1 MDYAS
6 IAEQILHA
14 VGGPGNVK
22 SVVHCMTRLRFVLR
36 DNAKIDDEVVKSIKG
51 VVGVMRQAGQY
62 QIIIG
67 NDVAHVYTEL
77 NRLGSFADQ
86 PQAKPQEKTSEKK
99 GIVARLMDVISGVMA
114 PVIPPIMGAA
124 MVRILITL
132 LHMVGILSKDG
143 TVYYLLNIIG
153 DAAFYFFPALVA
165 VSAAKQFGANPYY
178 AAGTALVLVHPDI
191 TTLLEGIQQTSFLTF
206 LPTQY
211 AYTIFPIIFAVWVQ
225 RYIEQFADRVSP
237 KIAKNFLQ
245 PLLVVLICALLALF
259 VLGPLGAIVGDMLTG
274 VIYWIRNHLG
284 FVAVGVLAGIYPF
297 IVMAGVHHA
306 LTPIKLGV
314 IASVGFENFICIS
327 ELCANMAQGAA
338 AAAVAVRSR
347 NRKLKQAAA
356 AAAVTGLF
364 AGITEPALYGVTI
377 KLKRPM
383 LGACLGAAV
392 GGLFGGFVS
401 LKCFGIATPA
411 VVSILQYVE
420 DGHLESLLFAALTI
434 LVTAVATFVFTL
446 LIGFE
451 DIVETPA
458 VQNTD
463 APVTQT
469 QTQIQ
474 TPQKHEAADPIPV
487 YAPLQGRQIA
497 LSEVHD
503 ATFSSEVLGKG
514 AAIIPVNGEVR
525 APFDG
530 TVTALFETG
539 HAIGLKGD
547 SGIEVLI
554 HVGIDTVNLKGKFFH
569 PTIQNGDIVHTG
581 DLLLTFDRQEIIDA
595 GYDVTTPVI
604 VTNTQDYSKITVPE
618 PGCSCGEN
626 TILLMAY

>member
-14 VGGPGNVK
+14 VGGLGNVK

-36 DNAKIDDEVVKSIKG
+36 DNDKTDDEAVKSTKG

-77 NRLGSFADQ
+77 IRLGCCAAQ
-86 PQAKPQEKTSEKK
+86 PKSELPAEATAKK
-99 GIVARLMDVISGVMA
+99 GMVARLMDVISGVMA

-124 MVRILITL
+124 KVRILITL
-132 LHMVGILSKDG
+132 LHMVGILSKDC

-153 DAAFYFFPALVA
+153 DAAFYFFPVLVA
-165 VSAAKQFGANPYY
+165 VSAAKQFSANPYY
-178 AAGTALVLVHPDI
+178 AAGTALVLMHPDI
-191 TTLLEGIQQTSFLTF
+191 TTLLEGIQQTSFLPF

-245 PLLVVLICALLALF
+245 PLLVGLICALLALF
-259 VLGPLGAIVGDMLTG
+259 VLGPLGAIVENVLTG
-274 VIYWIRNHLG
+274 VIYWVRDHLG

-401 LKCFGIATPA
+401 LKCYGIATPA

-434 LVTAVATFVFTL
+434 LVTAAATFVFTL

-451 DIVETPA
+451 DIVEKS
-458 VQNTD
+458 QNTA
-463 APVTQT
+463 APMPQT
-469 QTQIQ
+469 QTTSKQR
-474 TPQKHEAADPIPV
+474 AVNPITV
-487 YAPLQGRQIA
+487 YAPLQGQEIA
-497 LSEVHD
+497 LSEVQD

-514 AAIIPVNGEVR
+514 AAIIPTNGEVR

-604 VTNTQDYSKITVPE
+604 VTNTQDYSEITVPE
-618 PGCSCGEN
+618 PGGACGEN

>member
-1 MDYAS
+1 
-6 IAEQILHA
+6 
-14 VGGPGNVK
+14 
-22 SVVHCMTRLRFVLR
+22 
-36 DNAKIDDEVVKSIKG
+36 
-51 VVGVMRQAGQY
+51 
-62 QIIIG
+62 
-67 NDVAHVYTEL
+67 
-77 NRLGSFADQ
+77 
-86 PQAKPQEKTSEKK
+86 
-99 GIVARLMDVISGVMA
+99 
-114 PVIPPIMGAA
+114 
-124 MVRILITL
+124 
-132 LHMVGILSKDG
+132 
-143 TVYYLLNIIG
+143 
-153 DAAFYFFPALVA
+153 
-165 VSAAKQFGANPYY
+165 
-178 AAGTALVLVHPDI
+178 
-191 TTLLEGIQQTSFLTF
+191 
-206 LPTQY
+206 
-211 AYTIFPIIFAVWVQ
+211 
-225 RYIEQFADRVSP
+225 
-237 KIAKNFLQ
+237 
-245 PLLVVLICALLALF
+245 
-259 VLGPLGAIVGDMLTG
+259 
-274 VIYWIRNHLG
+274 
-284 FVAVGVLAGIYPF
+284 
-297 IVMAGVHHA
+297 
-306 LTPIKLGV
+306 
-314 IASVGFENFICIS
+314 
-327 ELCANMAQGAA
+327 
-338 AAAVAVRSR
+338 
-347 NRKLKQAAA
+347 
-356 AAAVTGLF
+356 
-364 AGITEPALYGVTI
+364 
-377 KLKRPM
+377 M

-451 DIVETPA
+451 DIVETPT

-618 PGCSCGEN
+618 PASACGEN